1 VIVRL
6 DEREVCACPKC
17 DAEMVRAPLGDKVV
31 VGGAYGS
38 QLVASL
44 VVGKYA
50 DGLPLYR
57 QHEILKRL
65 GFDMPS
71 SSMADQITWSTDL
84 LAPIWRGLIE
94 VARASLLL
102 HVDATSMP
110 VRDKETKGA
119 VHLGALWGY
128 VGSDADGPLCA
139 VYLFTSTGKKVGQRD
154 GEIGPEEFLLD
165 REGFVVAD
173 APERVRRQLRAR
185 GPHRG
190 RLQHARTTLLRE
202 SVRGGRQT
210 RSPGHR
216 GVPRNL

>member
-1 VIVRL
+1 MIVRL

-154 GEIGPEEFLLD
+154 GEIGPGGVLA
-165 REGFVVAD
+165 R
-173 APERVRRQLRAR
+173 PRRLRRRRCAGACSTPASRAR
-185 GPHRG
+185 TSSR
-190 RLQHARTTLLRE
+190 
-202 SVRGGRQT
+202 SVAT
-210 RSPGHR
+210 CTHDATS
-216 GVPRNL
+216 